1 MRKYNL
7 HLIFI
12 LLIIFVSSISISQEK
27 RNFTIDDM
35 FKYTRVGDPQ
45 ISPDGKWIAYV
56 ASVVDKE
63 KNRSNSDIWLIPST
77 GGTPRQLTASD
88 KADDRPRWSPDGK
101 TIAFNSTR
109 DGSPQIFLIDVTGGE
124 ATKITSISNG
134 TANHIWMP
142 DGKSLVFQ
150 TSVYPDCFTGDWTKD
165 KACNEKK
172 DEEKTKSKV
181 KARIIDELMY
191 KHWNTWIEET
201 RSHIFITSTDGK
213 EVRQLTNGKFTVPPI
228 ALNGSEDVQVSH
240 DGKEIAF
247 ATNMDK
253 DLAWSTNN
261 DIFIIPTAGGEPKK
275 ISVSLGAD
283 VSPRYSPD
291 GNYIAYRSQKTPLF
305 EADLWRI
312 LLYNRQTGETTVLT
326 DETNF
331 DNWTDDLMWSPDS
344 KTIYFTAE
352 VKGNIPIYSV
362 NLKKEV
368 KELVGGPY
376 WHENVRLSKDG
387 KILTFTRRE
396 ISYPNEVYTFSMKE
410 KKVNRVTDVNN
421 KFLSEVKLAKG
432 EEVWFDG
439 AAGKV
444 HGWIVK
450 PTNFDPTK
458 KYPLLLII
466 HGGPQQMFGNAYR
479 NDWQA
484 FPGAGFVVMFT
495 NPEGSPGYGQKFVDA
510 ISKDWGG
517 NCYKSLMNAVDYAI
531 SLGYIDEKKI
541 SAYGGSFGGYMVNW
555 ILGKTDRFAALISHA
570 GVYNLESM
578 HGTTEELWFPEWEMG
593 GTPWENPDLYLKWSP
608 HFLVKN
614 FKTPTLITHGELDF
628 RVPIQQGMEQFTAL
642 QRKGVP
648 SKFLW
653 FPDEGH
659 WIMKPQNNELWY
671 KTMIDWLNEW
681 GK

>member
-1 MRKYNL
+1 MKKYNL
-7 HLIFI
+7 YLKLFL
-12 LLIIFVSSISISQEK
+12 LLILVSTISISQEK
-27 RNFTIDDM
+27 RNFTLDDM
-35 FKYTRVGDPQ
+35 FKFTRVADPQ

-56 ASVVDKE
+56 ATAIDKE

-77 GGTPRQLTASD
+77 GGTPRQLTSSE

-101 TIAFNSTR
+101 NIAFNSTR
-109 DGSPQIFLIDVTGGE
+109 DGSPQIYLIDVTGGE
-124 ATKITSISNG
+124 ARKVTSIPNG
-134 TANHIWMP
+134 TSNHIWMP
-142 DGKSLVFQ
+142 DGKTLIFQ

-165 KACNEKK
+165 KTCNENK
-172 DEEKTKSKV
+172 DEEKSKNKV
-181 KARIIDELMY
+181 KARVIDELMY
-191 KHWNTWIEET
+191 KHWNKWVEET
-201 RSHIFITSTDGK
+201 RNHIFITSVDGK
-213 EVRQLTNGKFTVPPI
+213 VVKQLTNGKFTVPPL
-228 ALNGSEDVQVSH
+228 ALSGNEDVQISP
-240 DGKEIAF
+240 DGNEITF
-247 ATNMDK
+247 STNMDK
-253 DLAWSTNN
+253 DIAWSTNN
-261 DIFIIPTAGGEPKK
+261 DIYIIPTTGGQPKR
-275 ISVSLGAD
+275 ISVSDGAD

-291 GNYIAYRSQKTPLF
+291 GNYIAYRSQKTPMY

-312 LLYNRQTGETTVLT
+312 LLYNRKTGETKILT

-331 DNWTDDLMWSPDS
+331 DNWVDDLIWSPDS

-368 KELVGGPY
+368 KEVAGGPY

-387 KILTFTRRE
+387 KFLTFTRRE
-396 ISYPNEVYTFSMKE
+396 ISYPNEVYTFSIEE
-410 KKVNRVTDVNN
+410 KKVKRITDVNN

-444 HGWIVK
+444 QGWIIK
-450 PTNFDPTK
+450 PPDFDPKK

-495 NPEGSPGYGQKFVDA
+495 NPEGSPGYGQKFVEA

-517 NCYKSLMNAVDYAI
+517 NCYISLMKAVDYAV

-555 ILGKTDRFAALISHA
+555 MLGKTDRFAALISHA
-570 GVYNLESM
+570 GVYNLEAM
-578 HGTTEELWFPEWEMG
+578 YGTTEELWFPEWEMG
-593 GTPWENPDLYLKWSP
+593 GTPWDNPELYLKWSP

-628 RVPIQQGMEQFTAL
+628 RVPIQQGMEIFTAL
-642 QRKGVP
+642 QRRGVP

>member
-1 MRKYNL
+1 MKKNNL
-7 HLIFI
+7 HLILI
-12 LLIIFVSSISISQEK
+12 LLLIFVSSISISQEK
-27 RNFTIDDM
+27 RNFTLDDM
-35 FKYTRVGDPQ
+35 FKFTRVADPQ

-56 ASVVDKE
+56 ATVVDKE

-109 DGSPQIFLIDVTGGE
+109 DGSPQIYLIDVTGGE
-124 ATKITSISNG
+124 ARKITSIPNG
-134 TANHIWMP
+134 TSNHIWTP
-142 DGKSLVFQ
+142 DGKSLIFQ

-172 DEEKTKSKV
+172 DEEKSKSKV
-181 KARIIDELMY
+181 QARIINELMY
-191 KHWNTWIEET
+191 KHWNTWVEET
-201 RSHIFITSTDGK
+201 RSHIFITSADGK
-213 EVRQLTNGKFTVPPI
+213 EVKQLTNGKFTVPPI
-228 ALNGSEDVQVSH
+228 ALNGSEDVQISP
-240 DGKEIAF
+240 DGNEIVF
-247 ATNMDK
+247 STNMDK
-253 DLAWSTNN
+253 NFAWSTNN
-261 DIFIIPTAGGEPKK
+261 DIYIIPTNGGQPKR
-275 ISVSLGAD
+275 ISISDGAD

-291 GNYIAYRSQKTPLF
+291 GNYIAYRSQKTPMY

-312 LLYNRQTGETTVLT
+312 LLYNRKTGETTILT

-331 DNWTDDLMWSPDS
+331 DNWVDDLIWSPDS

-352 VKGNIPIYSV
+352 VKGNIPIYCV
-362 NLKKEV
+362 NLKREV
-368 KELVGGPY
+368 KELVAGPY

-387 KILTFTRRE
+387 KFLSFTRRE
-396 ISYPNEVYTFSMKE
+396 ISYPNEVYTYSIKE
-410 KKVNRVTDVNN
+410 KKVIRVTDVNN
-421 KFLSEVKLAKG
+421 KFLSEVKLVKG

-439 AAGKV
+439 AVGKV
-444 HGWIVK
+444 QGWIVK
-450 PTNFDPTK
+450 PPDFDPKK

-484 FPGAGFVVMFT
+484 FPGAGFVVMYT
-495 NPEGSPGYGQKFVDA
+495 NPEGSPGYGQKFVEA

-517 NCYKSLMNAVDYAI
+517 NCYTSLMKAVDYAI
-531 SLGYIDEKKI
+531 SLGYIDQKKI

-570 GVYNLESM
+570 GVYNLEAM

-593 GTPWENPDLYLKWSP
+593 GTPWDNPDLYLKWSP

-628 RVPIQQGMEQFTAL
+628 RVPIQQGMELFTAL
-642 QRKGVP
+642 QRRGVP

>member
-1 MRKYNL
+1 MKKYNL
-7 HLIFI
+7 HLILI

-27 RNFTIDDM
+27 RTFTIDDM
-35 FKYTRVGDPQ
+35 FKFTRVADPQ
-45 ISPDGKWIAYV
+45 ISPDGKWISYV
-56 ASVVDKE
+56 ATVVDKE

-109 DGSPQIFLIDVTGGE
+109 DGNPQIYLIDVTGGE
-124 ATKITSISNG
+124 ARKVTTIPNG
-134 TANHIWMP
+134 TANHIWTP
-142 DGKSLVFQ
+142 DGKSLIFQ

-172 DEEKTKSKV
+172 DEEKAKNKV

-201 RSHIFITSTDGK
+201 RSHIFITSADGK
-213 EVRQLTNGKFTVPPI
+213 EVRQLTNGKFTVPPL
-228 ALNGSEDVQVSH
+228 ALNGSEDVQISP
-240 DGKEIAF
+240 DGNEITF

-253 DLAWSTNN
+253 DIAWSTNN
-261 DIFIIPTAGGEPKK
+261 DIYVIPIGGGKPRR
-275 ISVSLGAD
+275 ISISDGAD

-291 GNYIAYRSQKTPLF
+291 GNYIAYRSQKTPMY

-312 LLYNRQTGETTVLT
+312 LIYNRKTGATSILT
-326 DETNF
+326 DEVNF
-331 DNWTDDLMWSPDS
+331 DNWADDLMWSPDS

-362 NLKKEV
+362 NLKREV
-368 KELVGGPY
+368 KELTGGPY

-387 KILTFTRRE
+387 KFLAFTRRE

-410 KKVNRVTDVNN
+410 KKVKRITDVNN
-421 KFLSEVKLAKG
+421 KFLGEVKLAKG

-444 HGWIVK
+444 QGWIVK
-450 PTNFDPTK
+450 PPDFDAKK

-495 NPEGSPGYGQKFVDA
+495 NPEGSPGYGQKFVEA

-517 NCYKSLMNAVDYAI
+517 NCYTSIMNAFDYAV

-555 ILGKTDRFAALISHA
+555 ILGKTDRFASLISHA
-570 GVYNLESM
+570 GVYNLEAM

-593 GTPWENPDLYLKWSP
+593 GTPWENPELYLKWSP

-628 RVPIQQGMEQFTAL
+628 RVPIQQGMEMFTAL